1 MNHVTVWALSVMVVL
16 LFLKLIEGYQP
27 APIVNVNRPTNV
39 QDTITG
45 AYKNTCN
52 V

>member
-1 MNHVTVWALSVMVVL
+1 MKNNTVWALSVILVL
-16 LFLKLIEGYQP
+16 LFLTFVEGYRP
-27 APIVNVNRPTNV
+27 APIVNVNVPTNV